1 MEKVETIELTERQKR
16 SRRNRNVALGV
27 VLGALV
33 IIFYAITIIRM
44 VPGGHP

>member
-1 MEKVETIELTERQKR
+1 MEKVETIELTEPQKR

>member
-16 SRRNRNVALGV
+16 SRRNRNIALGV

-33 IIFYAITIIRM
+33 VIFYAITIIRM

>member
-44 VPGGHP
+44 VPGGHQ